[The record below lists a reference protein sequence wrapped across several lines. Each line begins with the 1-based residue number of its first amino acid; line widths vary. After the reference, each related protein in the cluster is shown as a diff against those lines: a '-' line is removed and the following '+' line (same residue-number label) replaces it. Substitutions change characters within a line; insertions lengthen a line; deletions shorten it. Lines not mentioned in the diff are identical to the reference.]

1 MTRKESLAALGVWTV
16 ALAVMSLLLFSGV
29 LLPFVLGLASAYL
42 LDPVADRLQ
51 RRRLGR
57 NTAALL
63 ITLAF
68 FLLVVSVLALVVP
81 LLVSQGVDLAERL
94 PSFIEAARARF
105 LPLIQNLLDNSPL
118 QSMMQTDSL
127 LPRISERAMSIF
139 GTTLNGIIQSSFAVL
154 NLVSLIFVT
163 PIVTFY
169 LLRDWDRMM
178 SYIDGLIPRD
188 IHAQA
193 LELARQVD
201 EVLAGFFRGQALVC
215 TFLAIFYAC
224 GLWLVGLEYGLVIGI
239 LTGFFSFVPY
249 VGMLVGTTVGLAVA
263 AFQFQSWPMIA
274 VVAGVFA
281 FGQFLEGNFVT
292 PRLVGE
298 RIHLHPV
305 WVIFCVLAG
314 TLLFGFVGTFLA
326 VPVTG
331 VLGVFIRYA
340 IARYR
345 ESGLYG
351 AGR

>member
-1 MTRKESLAALGVWTV
+1 M
-16 ALAVMSLLLFSGV
+16 
-29 LLPFVLGLASAYL
+29 
-42 LDPVADRLQ
+42 
-51 RRRLGR
+51 
-57 NTAALL
+57 
-63 ITLAF
+63 
-68 FLLVVSVLALVVP
+68 
-81 LLVSQGVDLAERL
+81 
-94 PSFIEAARARF
+94 
-105 LPLIQNLLDNSPL
+105 
-118 QSMMQTDSL
+118 
-127 LPRISERAMSIF
+127 
-139 GTTLNGIIQSSFAVL
+139 
-154 NLVSLIFVT
+154 
-163 PIVTFY
+163 
-169 LLRDWDRMM
+169 
-178 SYIDGLIPRD
+178 
-188 IHAQA
+188 
-193 LELARQVD
+193 
-201 EVLAGFFRGQALVC
+201 LAGFFRGQALVC

-263 AFQFQSWPMIA
+263 TFQFQSWPMIA